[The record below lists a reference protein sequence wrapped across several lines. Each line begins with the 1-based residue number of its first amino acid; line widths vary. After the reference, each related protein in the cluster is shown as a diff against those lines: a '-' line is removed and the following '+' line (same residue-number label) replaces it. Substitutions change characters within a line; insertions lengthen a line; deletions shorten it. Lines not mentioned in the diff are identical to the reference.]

1 MDLQKG
7 QAMDPIYTREN
18 CRFSYPLQWSLTI
31 YWRAAQ
37 VDSFPFETLKTTL
50 EPDGIRILNHRYI
63 DQTTSQ
69 FALSTKPHVSP
80 ELIVQ
85 RVKGRLQY
93 LVRAQQPK
101 PFQRNYAIRSFA
113 SEERTVIESYVSSQ
127 LDHHHY
133 GGGEFAN
140 FVRIL
145 QFEDRTIDL

>member
-69 FALSTKPHVSP
+69 FVLSTKPHVSP

-93 LVRAQQPK
+93 LVRA
-101 PFQRNYAIRSFA
+101 
-113 SEERTVIESYVSSQ
+113 
-127 LDHHHY
+127 
-133 GGGEFAN
+133 
-140 FVRIL
+140 
-145 QFEDRTIDL
+145 